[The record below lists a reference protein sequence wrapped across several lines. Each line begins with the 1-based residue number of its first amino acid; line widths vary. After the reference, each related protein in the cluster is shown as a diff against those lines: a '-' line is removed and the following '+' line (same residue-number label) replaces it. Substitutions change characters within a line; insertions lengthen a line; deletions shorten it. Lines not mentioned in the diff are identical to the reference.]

1 MADLGSRET
10 AKPQDWVNLL
20 LAVLLFI
27 SPWALGFTDHIH
39 AARTAWTSGI
49 VIGFIAFAAIVQ
61 FAEWEEWLNLLLGV
75 WLIFAPWIVGFAGVV
90 AAMRTHVAL
99 GVLIALFSA
108 WELWAVRHE
117 TSAHA

>member
-1 MADLGSRET
+1 MQRERPGPAGSSS
-10 AKPQDWVNLL
+10 AS
-20 LAVLLFI
+20 
-27 SPWALGFTDHIH
+27 SPSPRSFN
-39 AARTAWTSGI
+39 SP
-49 VIGFIAFAAIVQ
+49 
-61 FAEWEEWLNLLLGV
+61 EWEEWLNLLLGV

>member
-1 MADLGSRET
+1 MVNLSSRET
-10 AKPQDWVNLL
+10 AKPQDWVNLV
-20 LAVLLFI
+20 LAALLFI
-27 SPWALGFTDHIH
+27 SPWALGFTDHML
-39 AARTAWTSGI
+39 AARTAGASGI
-49 VIGFIAFAAIVQ
+49 VIGFIALAAIVQ

-75 WLIFAPWIVGFAGVV
+75 WLIFAPWIVGFAGVA

-108 WELWAVRHE
+108 WELWTVRHE

>member
-1 MADLGSRET
+1 MVNLSSREM
-10 AKPQDWVNLL
+10 AKPQDWVNLV

-27 SPWALGFTDHIH
+27 SPWALGFTEHMH
-39 AARTAWTSGI
+39 AARTAWVSEL
-49 VIGFIAFAAIVQ
+49 VIGFIAIAAIVQ
-61 FAEWEEWLNLLLGV
+61 FAEWEELLNLLLGV
-75 WLIFAPWIVGFAGVV
+75 GLIFAPWIVGFSGVV

-108 WELWAVRHE
+108 WELWVVRHE